1 MDIKDLTKEELT
13 ALEAQLEARKKGEKE
28 KEIRERET
36 LKQLQHEFVET
47 FFPKLIEV
55 AKNLTL
61 SKGEVFDG
69 VRNVLALKKT
79 VYNMSDEAWEKQQT
93 HTFSTQKCDRTII
106 VGYNVVDG
114 WNRDLAASG
123 VEGVNQWLSGKL
135 NESNAELVE
144 MIRDLLRPNKEGLL
158 KANRVLELY
167 NRAVKIGDEELI
179 SHVREIQEAYV
190 PQKTSTF
197 VKAKYKD
204 EDGRDI
210 WLNLSMSNA

>member
-1 MDIKDLTKEELT
+1 MDINNLTKEELA
-13 ALEAQLEARKKGEKE
+13 ALEAQLAARKHAEREKE
-28 KEIRERET
+28 TQEREA
-36 LKQLQHEFVET
+36 LKELTYEFVDA
-47 FFPKLIEV
+47 FFPKLVEV

-69 VRNVLALKKT
+69 AHNVLSLKKS
-79 VYNMSDEAWEKQQT
+79 VYGMSDEAWEKQQT
-93 HTFSTQKCDRTII
+93 HTLSSRKCDKTII

-114 WNRDLAASG
+114 WDKDLAAVG
-123 VEGVNQWLSGKL
+123 VDGVNKWLSGKL
-135 NESNAELVE
+135 NENNKELVE
-144 MIRDLLRPNKEGLL
+144 MIRDLLRPNKDGLL

-167 NRAVKIGDEELI
+167 NRAVKIGDEALI
-179 SHVREIQEAYV
+179 NHVRSIQEAYI
-190 PQKTSTF
+190 PQKTTTF